1 MRLNYLK
8 SMFLLLIIPF
18 FGIGQIQQSYVF
30 SNGGQNLTSD
40 NLSMVYSV
48 GEPLI
53 SLNTS
58 TAYKE
63 SQGFHQHDLSGYNS
77 IVEVDNSSSQVYPN
91 PASSYVLIR
100 NDKDEIQ
107 NVELFDTQGKL
118 ILSKKNIQNKN
129 LNLSLEGLLSGVY
142 YVKIQTA
149 SKYYSKKLTV
159 VR

>member
-8 SMFLLLIIPF
+8 AVLLFLIVPF
-18 FGIGQIQQSYVF
+18 FGIGQTQQSYVF
-30 SNGGQNLTSD
+30 SNGGQNLTSG

-58 TAYKE
+58 NVYKE
-63 SQGFHQHDLSGYNS
+63 SQGFHQHQLSGYNS
-77 IVEVDNSSSQVYPN
+77 IVEVNNSSSLVYPN
-91 PASSYVLIR
+91 PASSYVLIK

-107 NVELFDTQGKL
+107 NVELFDAHGKL
-118 ILSKKNIQNKN
+118 ILSKKNVSSKT
-129 LNLSLEGLLSGVY
+129 LNLSLEVLSSGVY
-142 YVKIQTA
+142 YVKIQTT

-159 VR
+159 IK

>member
-1 MRLNYLK
+1 MQINHLK
-8 SMFLLLIIPF
+8 AVLLLLIPF
-18 FGIGQIQQSYVF
+18 FGIGQTQQSYVF
-30 SNGGQNLTSD
+30 SSGGQNLSSG

-58 TAYKE
+58 DVYKE
-63 SQGFHQHDLSGYNS
+63 SQGFHQHELSGYNS
-77 IVEVDNSSSQVYPN
+77 IVEVNNSSSLVYPN
-91 PASSYVLIR
+91 PASSYVLIK

-107 NVELFDTQGKL
+107 NVELFDSQGKL

-129 LNLSLEGLLSGVY
+129 LNLSLEGLISGVY
-142 YVKIQTA
+142 YVKIQTT

-159 VR
+159 IK